1 MLIAVSLI
9 FAVLIAVFDQIIKF
23 WILDNLA
30 LGQTKDFIIIEG
42 EKVLGL
48 TLHFNDGAVFGSLS
62 GMRILLIILPIV
74 IIAVCLW
81 VMFSKKI
88 TKAFPLILMGAII
101 GGGIGNLIDRI
112 FRGGKVV
119 DYLDVQLFDF
129 AIFNFADCF
138 ITVGCIL
145 LAVYLLFF
153 DKEIFADDKKEIDPA
168 DEISVSSV
176 SVIPVKDDSDE

>member
-1 MLIAVSLI
+1 MVAVSLI
-9 FAVLIAVFDQIIKF
+9 FAVLIAVADQIIKV
-23 WILDNLA
+23 WVLDNLS

-62 GMRILLIILPIV
+62 GMRILLIIMPIV

-81 VMFSKKI
+81 AMFKKKI
-88 TKAFPLILMGAII
+88 TKPFPLILMGGII

-112 FRGGKVV
+112 FRDGNVV

-153 DKEIFADDKKEIDPA
+153 DDEIFADEHKTIDEA
-168 DEISVSSV
+168 DSISVTSISADRI
-176 SVIPVKDDSDE
+176 SNDSNE

>member
-1 MLIAVSLI
+1 MVAVSLI
-9 FAVLIAVFDQIIKF
+9 FAVLIAVADQIIKV
-23 WILDNLA
+23 WVLDNLT

-62 GMRILLIILPIV
+62 GMRILLIIMPIV
-74 IIAVCLW
+74 IIAICLW
-81 VMFSKKI
+81 AMFKKKI
-88 TKAFPLILMGAII
+88 TKTFPLMLMGGII
-101 GGGIGNLIDRI
+101 GGGIGNLIDRV
-112 FRGGKVV
+112 FRDGKVV

-145 LAVYLLFF
+145 FAVYLLFF
-153 DKEIFADDKKEIDPA
+153 DDEIFADEHKVIDEA
-168 DEISVSSV
+168 DSISVTSIST
-176 SVIPVKDDSDE
+176 DAAANNDSNE